1 MGNACAVA
9 RSPEQAGGGGPYSS
23 VLLAWRFAS
32 DRHGLCSAEYVDFE
46 SLKSVSSRS
55 CYGVLLVARQHAHG
69 TPEAAKEG
77 TLSLSKLLSSVIDNL
92 TPRGLNSEWKVMDR
106 GEAHLGES
114 LLEQYARKGEY
125 QCFSYVW
132 VGRRSSCESR
142 AYAMHQMTDRFQ
154 SLKSKDDMERLYD
167 CGSDMLSSVFKM
179 DADFS

>member
-1 MGNACAVA
+1 
-9 RSPEQAGGGGPYSS
+9 
-23 VLLAWRFAS
+23 
-32 DRHGLCSAEYVDFE
+32 
-46 SLKSVSSRS
+46 
-55 CYGVLLVARQHAHG
+55 
-69 TPEAAKEG
+69 
-77 TLSLSKLLSSVIDNL
+77 
-92 TPRGLNSEWKVMDR
+92 MDR

-179 DADFS
+179 DADFSEFEQSIHLIRRRFGKNSGHFH